1 MKQTLTKQCEP
12 SLPELVHPQQEAQ
25 IHPGT
30 PRSWWHHPWMGYLF
44 SLPLLGLALLVVF
57 LGQRWLPHFSFFDI
71 PFFLAVIVV
80 ALSWG
85 AGPALFT
92 VVLSALVLDYFA
104 LPPLGTLDIHT
115 RMGLSQLLP
124 FVVAA
129 MMIALI
135 TTRREAARRHALLA
149 EQEVQVHADELEQA
163 NQLKDQFL
171 SVASH
176 ELKTPITIIRSY
188 TQLLLIRLS
197 KRSELSSAQGALR
210 PTLEKIVEQTGR
222 LNACV
227 DDLLDLS
234 RIRAGKMELRRARC
248 ELGEVCRAVVE
259 DQRQLSGRPIE
270 LVIPPVALMLEADRD
285 RMSQV
290 VINLVSNAV
299 KYSPEGCP
307 VEVHLSQRGETA
319 TIQVCDAG
327 PGIPVSQRKRIFEA
341 FYRTPEAQGSSRP
354 GLGLGLAICR
364 EIIERHGGRIWCD
377 SCEGKGSRFTVELPV
392 H

>member
-1 MKQTLTKQCEP
+1 
-12 SLPELVHPQQEAQ
+12 
-25 IHPGT
+25 
-30 PRSWWHHPWMGYLF
+30 MGYLSSF
-44 SLPLLGLALLVVF
+44 PLLGLALLGVF

-92 VVLSALVLDYFA
+92 IVLSALVLDYFA

-124 FVVAA
+124 FMAAA

-135 TTRREAARRHALLA
+135 TARREAARRHALLA
-149 EQEVQVHADELEQA
+149 EQKVQAYADELERA
-163 NQLKDQFL
+163 DQLKDQFL

-176 ELKTPITIIRSY
+176 ELKTPIAAIRAY
-188 TQLLLIRLS
+188 TQLVLLRLS
-197 KRSELSSAQGALR
+197 KRSELSPAQGMLR

-248 ELGEVCRAVVE
+248 DLAAVCRAVIE

-270 LVIPPVALMLEADRD
+270 LVVPPVALMLEADRD

-290 VINLVSNAV
+290 VINLVGNAV

-307 VEVHLSQRGETA
+307 VEVYLSQRGETA

-327 PGIPVSQRKRIFEA
+327 PGIPVSQRERIFEA

-354 GLGLGLAICR
+354 GLGLGLAICK
-364 EIIERHGGRIWCD
+364 EIIQRHGGRIWCD
-377 SCEGKGSRFTVELPV
+377 SCEGKGSRFIVELPV
-392 H
+392 R

>member
-1 MKQTLTKQCEP
+1 MKQTLTKTYEQ
-12 SLPELVHPQQEAQ
+12 SLPKLVHSQQEAQ
-25 IHPGT
+25 IHPCT
-30 PRSWWHHPWMGYLF
+30 PRLWWRYPWMGYLF
-44 SLPLLGLALLVVF
+44 SLPLLGLALLGVF

-104 LPPLGTLDIHT
+104 LPPLGALDFHT
-115 RMGLSQLLP
+115 RVGLLQLLP
-124 FVVAA
+124 FMIAA

-135 TTRREAARRHALLA
+135 TARREAARRQALLA
-149 EQEVQVHADELEQA
+149 EQEVRVHADELEQA

-171 SVASH
+171 SIASH
-176 ELKTPITIIRSY
+176 ELKTPITAIRSY
-188 TQLLLIRLS
+188 TQLLLLRLS
-197 KRSELSSAQGALR
+197 KRSELSSAQGTLR

-222 LNACV
+222 LNVCV

-234 RIRAGKMELRRARC
+234 RIRAGKMELRRVRC
-248 ELGEVCRAVVE
+248 DLREVCRAVVE
-259 DQRQLSGRPIE
+259 DQRQISGRSIE
-270 LVIPPVALMLEADRD
+270 LVVPPVALMLEADRD

-307 VEVHLSQRGETA
+307 VEVHLSQRGEKA

-327 PGIPVSQRKRIFEA
+327 RGIPVSQRECIFEA
-341 FYRTPEAQGSSRP
+341 FYRTPEAEGSSKP

-364 EIIERHGGRIWCD
+364 EIIERHGGRIWYD
-377 SCEGKGSRFTVELPV
+377 SCEGQGSRFVVELPV
-392 H
+392 R